1 MTGSEDSRQN
11 GTMENFEEML
21 EAYTGADKA
30 LSVGDKVSGPIIG
43 MSGDNLFVDVGA
55 KIDGLADR
63 TEFLSDEGELT
74 VAEGDTVELF
84 VTAVKPDAIHLSKA
98 VSGPAGAAMLE
109 EAFNTKLP
117 VEGKVLATRKGGFD
131 VEVSKRRVFCPVSQI
146 DTRFVENAEEYVGKT
161 FSFAIIKFEQRG
173 RNIVVSRRVLLEQEQ
188 QAARDEFLKNVKEGD
203 LVDVT
208 ITRLTNF
215 GAFAEL
221 ADGVEGL
228 IHVSELSWTR
238 IAQADEAVS
247 VGDKLRVKLLGIETD
262 KKGQLRISLSAK
274 QVQENPWNR
283 VETELTAGE
292 VREGKVVRLTP
303 FGAFVEVLPGID
315 GLVHISEMSYTKR
328 VHKAEDVVSV
338 GDTVSV
344 KIKSIDLTARRISLS
359 MRDAEGDPWV
369 DVEERF
375 PTGTTVEGT
384 VESSSDFGLFINIA
398 PGVTGLMPKS
408 MMAKAD
414 KAANLDTL
422 KSGDKVEVT
431 VAQLRTA
438 ERKVTLAP
446 KGVSASEDTSWKAH
460 RKTQTAKSEPQ
471 SNFGSLGSL
480 LQDALNKKK

>member
-55 KIDGLADR
+55 KIDGIADR
-63 TEFLSDEGELT
+63 TEFLGEEGELT
-74 VAEGDTVELF
+74 VAEGDTVELY
-84 VTAVKPDAIHLSKA
+84 VTAVKADAIHLSKA
-98 VSGPAGAAMLE
+98 ISGPAGAAVLE
-109 EAFNTKLP
+109 EAFNAKLP

-146 DTRFVENAEEYVGKT
+146 DTKFVEDPEEYVGKT

-173 RNIVVSRRVLLEQEQ
+173 RNIVVSRRALLEQEQ
-188 QAARDEFLKNVKEGD
+188 QAARDEFLKTVNEGD
-203 LVDVT
+203 LLDATV
-208 ITRLTNF
+208 TRLTKF

-221 ADGVEGL
+221 AAGVEGL
-228 IHVSELSWTR
+228 IHVSELSWSR
-238 IAQADEAVS
+238 IAEPDEAVS
-247 VGDKLRVKLLGIETD
+247 VGDTVRVKLLNVETD

-274 QVQENPWNR
+274 QVQENPWTR
-283 VETELTAGE
+283 VESELTAGE

-315 GLVHISEMSYTKR
+315 GLVHVSEMSYTKR
-328 VHKAEDVVSV
+328 VHKPEDVVAV

-344 KIKSIDLTARRISLS
+344 KIKSIDLASRRLSLS
-359 MRDAEGDPWV
+359 MRDAEGDPWA

-375 PTGTTVEGT
+375 PAGSEVEGT

-398 PGVTGLMPKS
+398 PGITGLMPKS
-408 MMAKAD
+408 MMAKAN
-414 KAANLDTL
+414 KEANLGAL

-431 VAQLRTA
+431 VSQLRTA
-438 ERKVTLAP
+438 ERKITLAP
-446 KGVSASEDTSWKAH
+446 KGVEASEDTSWKAH
-460 RKTQTAKSEPQ
+460 RKSKPAKAEQQGS
-471 SNFGSLGSL
+471 FGSLGSL
-480 LQDALNKKK
+480 LQEALNKKK

>member
-21 EAYTGADKA
+21 EAYTGTDKP

-43 MSGDNLFVDVGA
+43 ISGDNLFVDIGA
-55 KIDGLADR
+55 KIDGIADR
-63 TEFLSDEGELT
+63 NEFLGEEGELT

-84 VTAVKPDAIHLSKA
+84 VTAVKADAIQLSKA

-109 EAFNTKLP
+109 EAFNAKLP

-146 DTRFVENAEEYVGKT
+146 DTRFVEQAEEYVGKT
-161 FSFAIIKFEQRG
+161 YSFLIIKFEQRG

-188 QAARDEFLKNVKEGD
+188 AAARDEFLKNVNEGD
-203 LVDVT
+203 LLDAT
-208 ITRLTNF
+208 ITRTTNF

-221 ADGVEGL
+221 AEGVEGL
-228 IHVSELSWTR
+228 IHVSELSWSR

-247 VGDKLRVKLLGIETD
+247 PGDKVRVKLLGIETD

-283 VETELTAGE
+283 VDTELTAGE

-315 GLVHISEMSYTKR
+315 GLVHVSEMSYTKR
-328 VHKAEDVVSV
+328 VHKPEDVVAV

-344 KIKSIDLTARRISLS
+344 KVKSIDL
-359 MRDAEGDPWV
+359 
-369 DVEERF
+369 
-375 PTGTTVEGT
+375 
-384 VESSSDFGLFINIA
+384 SSA
-398 PGVTGLMPKS
+398 
-408 MMAKAD
+408 
-414 KAANLDTL
+414 
-422 KSGDKVEVT
+422 
-431 VAQLRTA
+431 
-438 ERKVTLAP
+438 
-446 KGVSASEDTSWKAH
+446 VS
-460 RKTQTAKSEPQ
+460 P
-471 SNFGSLGSL
+471 
-480 LQDALNKKK
+480 

>member
-1 MTGSEDSRQN
+1 MTGSEDSRPN

-43 MSGDNLFVDVGA
+43 MSGDNLFVDAGA
-55 KIDGLADR
+55 KIDGIADR
-63 TEFLSDEGELT
+63 SEFLDDAGELT
-74 VAEGDTVELF
+74 VAEGDTVELY
-84 VTAVKPDAIHLSKA
+84 VTAVKADAIHLSKA
-98 VSGPAGAAMLE
+98 ISGPAGAAMLE
-109 EAFNTKLP
+109 EAFNASLP

-146 DTRFVENAEEYVGKT
+146 DTRFVENAEEYVGQT

-173 RNIVVSRRVLLEQEQ
+173 RNIVVSRRALLEQEQ
-188 QAARDEFLKNVKEGD
+188 QAARDEFLKDVNEGD
-203 LVDVT
+203 LIDVT

-221 ADGVEGL
+221 TAGVEGL

-238 IAQADEAVS
+238 IAQSDEAVS
-247 VGDKLRVKLLGIETD
+247 VGDKLRVKLLGVETD

-283 VETELTAGE
+283 VESEITAGE
-292 VREGKVVRLTP
+292 VRNGKVVRITP

-328 VHKAEDVVSV
+328 IHKAEDVVSV

-344 KIKSIDLTARRISLS
+344 KIKSIDLSSRRISLS
-359 MRDAEGDPWV
+359 MRDAEGDPWA

-375 PTGTTVEGT
+375 PAGAEVEGT
-384 VESSSDFGLFINIA
+384 IESSSDFGLFINLA

-408 MMAKAD
+408 LMAKAD
-414 KAANLDTL
+414 KAANLDAL
-422 KSGDKVEVT
+422 KAGDKVEVT
-431 VAQLRTA
+431 ISQLRTA

-446 KGVSASEDTSWKAH
+446 KGVAASEDTSWKAH
-460 RKTQTAKSEPQ
+460 RKTQTAKAEPQ